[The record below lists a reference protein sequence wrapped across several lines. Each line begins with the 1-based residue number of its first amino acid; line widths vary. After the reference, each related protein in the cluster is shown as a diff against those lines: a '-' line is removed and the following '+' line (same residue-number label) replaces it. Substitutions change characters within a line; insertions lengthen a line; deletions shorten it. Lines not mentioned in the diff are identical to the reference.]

1 MMKVITL
8 SALVAAAVATESF
21 GPRSRRNANATA
33 TNTTNTTSNGT
44 NAAPSSAPTTAAT
57 TAPKSKVQA
66 GWDNHFAAFAASDVT
81 KILLDY
87 TEESQIIT
95 YDQGSGRQDI
105 YTGLTE
111 IETAFTGLFAEIKDC
126 TDVAAPVI
134 KVEDENTPSPQVFLM
149 WSCASKGIIDAT
161 DTFAFNSDGKI
172 VRQNVVFWR
181 KTAVPRNS
189 PNVTDLNLDQP
200 GSAVQAGWD
209 NHFGAFGAQNVTKI
223 LLDYTDD
230 SKIFVYDITA
240 DTLDT
245 YTGVTGNN
253 STETLFTG
261 LFGALYDLSDLAAP
275 LVRVEVSP
283 QPMVVLIWEA
293 PASGFLKVTDTF
305 LFNSAGKI
313 IRQNVVA
320 QSDGKTREQRD
331 PATTAPTP
339 ATTAPSSASIAAASA
354 ATVIAGVVA
363 AL

>member
-1 MMKVITL
+1 MMKVIAL

-21 GPRSRRNANATA
+21 GPRSRRNNHTA
-33 TNTTNTTSNGT
+33 TNATSNDT
-44 NAAPSSAPTTAAT
+44 SATPTAAPTTAAPV
-57 TAPKSKVQA
+57 AESKVQA
-66 GWDNHFAAFAASDVT
+66 GWDNHFAAFAAANVT

-105 YTGLTE
+105 YTGLAE
-111 IETAFTGLFAEIKDC
+111 IETAFTGLFAEIAGC
-126 TDVAAPVI
+126 TDIAAPV
-134 KVEDENTPSPQVFLM
+134 VEVQDENTPSPQVFLM
-149 WSCASKGIIDAT
+149 WSCASKGITDAT

-172 VRQNVVFWR
+172 TRQNVVFWR
-181 KTAVPRNS
+181 TKESPRNS
-189 PNVTDLNLDQP
+189 PNVTDLSLAQP

-209 NHFGAFGAQNVTKI
+209 NHFGAFAAQDVQKI
-223 LLDYTDD
+223 LLDYTDE
-230 SKIFVYDITA
+230 SQIFVYDITA

-253 STETLFTG
+253 SAEALFTG
-261 LFGALYDLSDLAAP
+261 LFGALYDLTGLDAP

-283 QPMVVLIWEA
+283 QPMVLLIWEA

-320 QSDGKTREQRD
+320 ETDGLTREQRD
-331 PATTAPTP
+331 QQQTSAPTSAP
-339 ATTAPSSASIAAASA
+339 APAPSSASIAAASA